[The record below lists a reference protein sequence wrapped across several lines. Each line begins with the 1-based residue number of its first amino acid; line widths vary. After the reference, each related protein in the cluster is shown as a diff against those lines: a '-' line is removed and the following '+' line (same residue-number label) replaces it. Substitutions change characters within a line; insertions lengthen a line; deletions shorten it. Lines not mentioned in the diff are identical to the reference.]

1 MLWKS
6 YRLRLL
12 DSQDNLAI
20 GIVLSSI
27 PCWELLNYLIL
38 DYYCYYSI
46 GILLRLFSN
55 PQKGVAPGA
64 DLWSSPLVLFCLQ
77 CREVSR
83 LGCPTYSLLWP
94 PMVHAM
100 GRHIRG
106 FGIIPTATF
115 FAFRTVRSL
124 WMCAIHPL
132 RPRTISTS
140 VINYLIRPRNHHHHL
155 LFLKKR
161 AVVSKSIFQVKRA
174 LVRVLYN
181 YCCVLFLWYHNSQTK
196 TN

>member
-20 GIVLSSI
+20 GIV
-27 PCWELLNYLIL
+27 ELN
-38 DYYCYYSI
+38 S
-46 GILLRLFSN
+46 LLRIVRIIELPNPRLLLLLFSWFLRVFSN
-55 PQKGVAPGA
+55 PQKSVAPGA

-100 GRHIRG
+100 GRHIQG

-132 RPRTISTS
+132 RPGKISTS

-155 LFLKKR
+155 LFLK
-161 AVVSKSIFQVKRA
+161 SGP
-174 LVRVLYN
+174 
-181 YCCVLFLWYHNSQTK
+181 
-196 TN
+196 